1 MTTNSKQRREAA
13 QKRAKKKRITILVLC
28 AIVLV
33 AGITT
38 AIVVAL
44 NQPDSRVFSVPG
56 GQSVV
61 LYENGRFEARLF
73 HDINISG
80 TFSEDEQGD
89 VTGISFTVGGTT
101 VSTQIEDDILILPM
115 PWRATCRFH
124 SHEIEFVLVQ

>member
-1 MTTNSKQRREAA
+1 MSASKQRREAA
-13 QKRAKKKRITILVLC
+13 QKRAKKKRITILAVC

-56 GQSVV
+56 GQSVA
-61 LYENGRFEARLF
+61 LFENGRFEANLF
-73 HDINISG
+73 HDRNITG
-80 TFSEDEQGD
+80 TFTEDAQGD
-89 VTGISFTVGGTT
+89 VTEISFTFSGTT

-124 SHEIEFVLVQ
+124 SHEVEFVLVQ